1 MTCQRRV
8 WCFFLTI
15 GWGGEP
21 VNNVI
26 VIFLASV
33 LVAFAYNMFLLPHNI
48 LSSGVSGIAMMIG
61 LKTPLNTGVVNL
73 VLNLP
78 LFIIGFMKLGKRFMI
93 NTLFSVA
100 VTSVALIL
108 IPISPISK
116 DPILSSVFGGVLAGI
131 AGGLIFRFSASAG
144 GFDIIG
150 LLLTRKKE
158 FPLGNLLFMM
168 NSAVIF
174 VSGFL
179 FSWDAALYTMLS
191 MFATGKVIDTIHTR
205 HLKVTLM
212 IVTSQGDEI
221 KNALFSKLVRGIT
234 VVDGEGAYT
243 KEKRKVLFTT
253 ISRYELAEVKRLIK
267 EADPK
272 AFVNITETIEVLGYF
287 RRE

>member
-1 MTCQRRV
+1 M
-8 WCFFLTI
+8 
-15 GWGGEP
+15 
-21 VNNVI
+21 NNVI